1 MGVALKVFTKDK
13 PLFSRLKNMERDVL
27 LGMNVEV
34 IPFASRA
41 LGGMAKAG
49 IVSIGDLLGKSRFD
63 LLKIPGVGRKAAD
76 QIEFYLSELGLHL
89 APTPLGWVVQP
100 FGEEKRKTARELE
113 LETALREAKATIKRL
128 TEVLG

>member
-1 MGVALKVFTKDK
+1 MSVALKVFTKDK
-13 PLFSRLKNMERDVL
+13 PLFSRLKNLDRGVL
-27 LGMNVEV
+27 IEMNVEV
-34 IPFASRA
+34 VPFANRA

-63 LLKIPGVGRKAAD
+63 LLKIPGVGRKAVD

-89 APTPLGWVVQP
+89 APTPMDKPLRLP
-100 FGEEKRKTARELE
+100 EEKRKTARELE
-113 LETALREAKATIKRL
+113 LEAALREAKATIARL